1 MLPESVSCG
10 IYSTSFQNW
19 KRFYVA
25 WVFLGGK
32 FLFVP
37 RGLIP
42 CLLSDAATSSRIMM
56 QWKQTNNLD
65 FDEEI
70 LRGDSW
76 GNSFQLRRI
85 MAARNAQE
93 CLHSDSEWNPYMF
106 KMAAQLTDLLVSTA
120 EVSNLFSILAVLGGL
135 LVMMTFIIK
144 MLYQVTPTCLSFLK
158 LLCVQGS
165 GWWGRSDQGDPSSP
179 SDTNVQVLI

>member
-1 MLPESVSCG
+1 M
-10 IYSTSFQNW
+10 
-19 KRFYVA
+19 
-25 WVFLGGK
+25 FLAGK
-32 FLFVP
+32 FLFVS

-56 QWKQTNNLD
+56 QWKQTNNLA
-65 FDEEI
+65 FDEAI
-70 LRGDSW
+70 SCGVSSFVGCLDS
-76 GNSFQLRRI
+76 L
-85 MAARNAQE
+85 
-93 CLHSDSEWNPYMF
+93 SEWDPCMF

-158 LLCVQGS
+158 SLSVQGS

-179 SDTNVQVLI
+179 SNTNVQVLIKGSRAFLFLQPKDFAHKDCS

>member
-1 MLPESVSCG
+1 MPESVPCG
-10 IYSTSFQNW
+10 IYSTSFRNC

-32 FLFVP
+32 FLFVS

-42 CLLSDAATSSRIMM
+42 CLLSDAATISRIMM
-56 QWKQTNNLD
+56 QGKQTNNLD

-70 LRGDSW
+70 PRGDSW
-76 GNSFQLRRI
+76 GNSFQLNRI
-85 MAARNAQE
+85 TARNAQD
-93 CLHSDSEWNPYMF
+93 CLDSHSEWNPYIF

-158 LLCVQGS
+158 LLSVQGY
-165 GWWGRSDQGDPSSP
+165 GWCGRSDQGNPSSP
-179 SDTNVQVLI
+179 SNTNVQVLI

>member
-1 MLPESVSCG
+1 MLLESVSC
-10 IYSTSFQNW
+10 IYSTSLQNY
-19 KRFYVA
+19 KRFCVA
-25 WVFLGGK
+25 WVFLEGK
-32 FLFVP
+32 FLFAS

-56 QWKQTNNLD
+56 QWKQTNNLA

-70 LRGDSW
+70 PCGDSW

-85 MAARNAQE
+85 TAVRNAQE
-93 CLHSDSEWNPYMF
+93 CLDSLSEWNPCMF

-158 LLCVQGS
+158 LLSVQGS

-179 SDTNVQVLI
+179 SNTNVQVLI

>member
-1 MLPESVSCG
+1 M
-10 IYSTSFQNW
+10 
-19 KRFYVA
+19 
-25 WVFLGGK
+25 GGK
-32 FLFVP
+32 HLFVS
-37 RGLIP
+37 RGIIP

-65 FDEEI
+65 
-70 LRGDSW
+70 GDSW

-85 MAARNAQE
+85 TAAKNSQE
-93 CLHSDSEWNPYMF
+93 CLDSDSEWNPYMF

-158 LLCVQGS
+158 LLSVQGS

-179 SDTNVQVLI
+179 SNTNVQVLIKGSRAFLFLQPKDFAHKDCS

>member
-1 MLPESVSCG
+1 MLPEFVSLD
-10 IYSTSFQNW
+10 IYNTSFLNCE
-19 KRFYVA
+19 KFCVA
-25 WVFLGGK
+25 RVFLGGI
-32 FLFVP
+32 FLFVSC
-37 RGLIP
+37 GLILS
-42 CLLSDAATSSRIMM
+42 LLSDAATRSRIMI

-70 LRGDSW
+70 LCGDSW
-76 GNSFQLRRI
+76 ANSFQLRRI
-85 MAARNAQE
+85 TAARNAQE
-93 CLHSDSEWNPYMF
+93 YLDSDSEWNPYMF

-144 MLYQVTPTCLSFLK
+144 MLYQVTHTRLSFLK
-158 LLCVQGS
+158 LLSVQGS

-179 SDTNVQVLI
+179 SNTNVQVLL